1 LIPGSRSAGKP
12 VVTKLNDELSRS
24 AEFDEELDDE
34 ALDRPTD
41 EPVPFT
47 VGSTHAG

>member
-1 LIPGSRSAGKP
+1 MTENIEQQEAETFG
-12 VVTKLNDELSRS
+12 DELG
-24 AEFDEELDDE
+24 DE

-41 EPVPFT
+41 ASVPFT

>member
-1 LIPGSRSAGKP
+1 
-12 VVTKLNDELSRS
+12 VVTKLNDEPSKS
-24 AEFDEELDDE
+24 AEFDDEVCDE

-41 EPVPFT
+41 DSVPFT

>member
-1 LIPGSRSAGKP
+1 M
-12 VVTKLNDELSRS
+12 VTKLHDEPSKS
-24 AEFDEELDDE
+24 AEFDEELGDE

-41 EPVPFT
+41 DSVPFT

>member
-1 LIPGSRSAGKP
+1 MTERIEQQEAEEFG
-12 VVTKLNDELSRS
+12 DELG
-24 AEFDEELDDE
+24 DE

-41 EPVPFT
+41 DSVPFT

>member
-1 LIPGSRSAGKP
+1 MTERIE
-12 VVTKLNDELSRS
+12 DE
-24 AEFDEELDDE
+24 ATEFGDGLCDE

-41 EPVPFT
+41 DSIPFT

>member
-1 LIPGSRSAGKP
+1 MTERIEQQEAKEFG
-12 VVTKLNDELSRS
+12 DELC
-24 AEFDEELDDE
+24 DE

-41 EPVPFT
+41 DSVPFT